1 MASGRKH
8 ILPSPELELPKTLHE
23 DRHKFEVVDV
33 PVVTTSASFRSDI
46 AHNFGESVKGL
57 TSDIVFSRAHFS
69 MSVAIMRAARE
80 KNLSTWLID
89 PINYVTLGDWKK
101 LVFLARV
108 GKLTAGSHFL
118 KHIKDIFDT
127 IARGRSPLTQ
137 AITAPLLYANARVN
151 KPIISLHYEA
161 GNILAKEGKKV
172 LQIVTDPHIRPQY
185 LYEAE
190 RPNITFAVF
199 DENTKQMFL
208 ESARG
213 VGKQVNPERVVVT
226 GPPVD
231 PRIVSIRKRKDV
243 KVGNRSLRLA
253 ITTGGL
259 GQNKEEIKK
268 ILRSLAPQMKTGKI
282 KVVLY
287 ASTLPDFREM
297 YENIAREFDIE
308 VGNLK
313 DETAVLRILYYPSIL
328 DANESL
334 IDHIFPWAHGFVT
347 KPSGDMAYDAV
358 GAGCFLLL
366 LEPWGEWE
374 ENIGKIFIDLG
385 IAQRAQAGNF
395 SWQVDDLLKSTWVEK
410 AIRSSLNIN
419 NLFLNGAKEI
429 VDLQQ
434 RISLQ

>member
-23 DRHKFEVVDV
+23 DRHRFEVVDV

-80 KNLSTWLID
+80 KNLTTWLID
-89 PINYVTLGDWKK
+89 PLNYVTLGDWKK

-108 GKLTAGSHFL
+108 GSLSARSHVL

-137 AITAPLLYANARVN
+137 AITTPLLYATARVT

-161 GNILAKEGKKV
+161 GNILAKEEKNV
-172 LQIVTDPHIRPQY
+172 LQVVTDPHIRPQY

-213 VGKQVNPERVVVT
+213 FGKQVNPERVVVT

-231 PRIVSIRKRKDV
+231 PRIVGARKRKDA
-243 KVGNRSLRLA
+243 KIGSRSLRLA

-259 GQNKEEIKK
+259 GQNKGEIKK
-268 ILRSLAPQMKTGKI
+268 ILRSIVLPIKKGQI

-287 ASTLPDFREM
+287 ASTLPDFRGM
-297 YENIAREFDIE
+297 YEDIAREFDVE
-308 VGNLK
+308 VGNPK
-313 DETAVLRILYYPSIL
+313 DEAADLRILYYPSIL

-334 IDHIFPWAHGFVT
+334 VTYVFPWAHGFVT

-385 IAQRAQAGNF
+385 IAQRAQTDNF
-395 SWQVDDLLKSTWVEK
+395 GRQILELIKSNWIER
-410 AIRSSLNIN
+410 AISNSLNIN

-434 RISLQ
+434 KISLQ